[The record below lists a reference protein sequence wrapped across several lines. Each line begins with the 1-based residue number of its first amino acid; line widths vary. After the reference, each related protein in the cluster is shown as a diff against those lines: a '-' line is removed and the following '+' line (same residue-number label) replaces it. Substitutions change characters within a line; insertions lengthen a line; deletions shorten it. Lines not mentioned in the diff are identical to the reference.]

1 MQKANIPKVKNKTR
15 TKPLSLILRSN
26 DTSNVL
32 SLDKSLTDAL
42 L

>member
-1 MQKANIPKVKNKTR
+1 MQKANIPKVKNKNKT
-15 TKPLSLILRSN
+15 LSLILRS

-32 SLDKSLTDAL
+32 SLDTSLTDAL

>member
-1 MQKANIPKVKNKTR
+1 MQKANIPKVKKNKN
-15 TKPLSLILRSN
+15 KSLSLILRSN

-32 SLDKSLTDAL
+32 SLDKSLTEAL

>member
-1 MQKANIPKVKNKTR
+1 MQKANIPKVKNKS
-15 TKPLSLILRSN
+15 LSLILRSN

-32 SLDKSLTDAL
+32 SLDESLTEAL

>member
-1 MQKANIPKVKNKTR
+1 MQKANIPKVKNKS
-15 TKPLSLILRSN
+15 LFLILRSN

-32 SLDKSLTDAL
+32 SLDESLTEAL

>member
-1 MQKANIPKVKNKTR
+1 MQKANIPKVKKQNKNKT
-15 TKPLSLILRSN
+15 LSLILRSN